1 MKTKLLLF
9 LASIVMASFLQAQSV
24 TLQIRSVLGD
34 DEGTGTNGLFWG
46 VLVDNDGDGFSV
58 TPTGTI
64 SAFDFTADGSIGGDS
79 YFVGSS
85 TTVFSPPFG
94 GAGVALQTPSISL
107 ASGVDTGDSF
117 GVFWGSGSSSYGFVT
132 AAAAVL
138 PSAGA
143 TVDFSSAF
151 NSDPY
156 TAAGTIGVVPEPSA
170 YSLIGGLLALGC
182 VMLRRRA

>member
-1 MKTKLLLF
+1 MKTKSLIF

-79 YFVGSS
+79 YFVGSA
-85 TTVFSPPFG
+85 TTSFAPPYG
-94 GAGVALQTPSISL
+94 GTGVALQPRISL

-132 AAAAVL
+132 AAAALL
-138 PSAGA
+138 PS
-143 TVDFSSAF
+143 
-151 NSDPY
+151 
-156 TAAGTIGVVPEPSA
+156 
-170 YSLIGGLLALGC
+170 LALQ
-182 VMLRRRA
+182 